1 MPSITLYRINPEKN
15 MRRFY
20 RLDVQPDLF
29 GQQCLMR
36 EWGHIG
42 RGVQIRAIPY
52 TTLAEAQA
60 AFEKQRAV
68 KEKRGYVL
76 MAARPEALSRDAS
89 DWYNVTS
96 TPVLLCKTHNKGSGS
111 LLKAGEI
118 FLETFK

>member
-1 MPSITLYRINPEKN
+1 
-15 MRRFY
+15 
-20 RLDVQPDLF
+20 VQPNLF

-36 EWGHIG
+36 EWGRIG
-42 RGVQIRAIPY
+42 RGGQIRAVPY
-52 TTLAEAQA
+52 PTLAEAA
-60 AFEKQRAV
+60 ALGKQRAV

-96 TPVLLCKTHNKGSGS
+96 TPVLLCKTRNKSSGS
-111 LLKAGEI
+111 LLPVGRVGGI